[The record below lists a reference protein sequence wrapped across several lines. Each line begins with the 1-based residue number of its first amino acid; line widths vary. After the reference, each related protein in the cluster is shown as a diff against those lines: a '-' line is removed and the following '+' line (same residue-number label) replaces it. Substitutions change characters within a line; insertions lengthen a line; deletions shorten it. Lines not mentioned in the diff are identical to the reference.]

1 MNGNILNM
9 LAKLKLIKKID
20 DNEKNKLP
28 IKWIVISGIS
38 TTVISNIIC
47 SVFALELDSIYGSM
61 FYILIFAIIYFVSI
75 YIIMKLN
82 KNS

>member
-1 MNGNILNM
+1 M

-47 SVFALELDSIYGSM
+47 SVFELELDSIYGIM
-61 FYILIFAIIYFVSI
+61 FYILIFAIIYYTII
-75 YIIMKLN
+75 YFISKLN
-82 KNS
+82 KQN